1 MNEKWQNSV
10 GKFFKVQSSVQVFGI
25 FFQSI
30 NQSMESIKD
39 EKKLDISFAYSGWSQ
54 LNFNTKFFSGR
65 YYFDRGV
72 IFYKTKTKK
81 LDD

>member
-39 EKKLDISFAYSGWSQ
+39 EKKTGYIIC
-54 LNFNTKFFSGR
+54 
-65 YYFDRGV
+65 
-72 IFYKTKTKK
+72 IFWMESIEFQYEILLGKI
-81 LDD
+81 LF